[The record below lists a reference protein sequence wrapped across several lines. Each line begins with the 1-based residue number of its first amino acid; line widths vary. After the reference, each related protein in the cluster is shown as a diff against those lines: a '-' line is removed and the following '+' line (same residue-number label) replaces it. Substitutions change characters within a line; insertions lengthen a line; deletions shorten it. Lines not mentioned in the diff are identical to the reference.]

1 MFLISKCNTK
11 WNRGQEE
18 SYQYSKYSILW
29 RENAMSPACHGTN
42 WPRPRR
48 NAKNCKKNQVVL
60 SNWWEKDL
68 WQHTLALLQVH
79 DRTQMNKLT
88 RNSSKSNKRQVASVF
103 SWCTQSEHKT
113 KWEESRESRVIPI
126 IQMQVV
132 QRDSCARHSTVLFK
146 SHARPKEFRT
156 PIQVCPGYEKNK
168 PNCCLV
174 R

>member
-1 MFLISKCNTK
+1 MLLISKCDRK
-11 WNRGQEE
+11 KNRGQEK

-29 RENAMSPACHGTN
+29 RENAMSPARHGTN

-103 SWCTQSEHKT
+103 SWCTQEWAQNKMG
-113 KWEESRESRVIPI
+113 RVPRK
-126 IQMQVV
+126 QSHT
-132 QRDSCARHSTVLFK
+132 DHSNASSPTGLSCQAQYCSLQE
-146 SHARPKEFRT
+146 PRT
-156 PIQVCPGYEKNK
+156 AKGI
-168 PNCCLV
+168 
-174 R
+174 